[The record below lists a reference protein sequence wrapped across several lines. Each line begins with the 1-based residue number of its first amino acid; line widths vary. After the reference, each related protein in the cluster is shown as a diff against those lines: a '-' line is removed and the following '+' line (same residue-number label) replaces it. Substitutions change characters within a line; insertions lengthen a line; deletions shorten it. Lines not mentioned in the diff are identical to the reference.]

1 MPKNAT
7 SIAES
12 ARSSARNFFGAV
24 LASRR
29 LQLLVLAATAAFL
42 YLFKLGTGALL
53 DWDEAT
59 YAEVAR
65 EMTTSGNWLTTTWQH
80 QVFFNKPP
88 LAFWSEA
95 ACFHFFR
102 ADAFWARF
110 PSALAGI
117 GIVLLTYLI
126 ARRMV
131 SSSAGVFAAFVL
143 MTMNHFD
150 RVVREG
156 MTDALLCLFIFL
168 ALYAWLRLRRD
179 RPGWFYLVCAAIG
192 AGGMV
197 KGPAILVAP
206 LAMAVYWLFTRD
218 EDKVLALRHYG
229 FGALLVL
236 AVVAP
241 WHIWMAAEYGRSFIS
256 RYFGYELGERAVSVL
271 TNSGGGPGYYPR
283 VLLYGAFPWI
293 LAAPVGAA
301 YRLWEKQSAHAP
313 MWCLIGVVLIGY
325 ALVPTKHQWY
335 ILPVYP
341 AIAVEVGALLAEA
354 GARRRIVRYATVAL
368 LAAGMTMAVVKLVR
382 RQGDRFTNQVAELAA
397 MAGHTPYSGPLVVI
411 PDTRGDPQM
420 DLPTVVFY
428 SNRQSILLTVPA
440 DDNNLSGLLGS
451 SKSLDALIQKG
462 ALGEVSRLYVVRLKA
477 ENGTASYAEIA
488 AR

>member
-1 MPKNAT
+1 MPKNVIP
-7 SIAES
+7 IAEP
-12 ARSSARNFFGAV
+12 AASSVRNSFGAA
-24 LASRR
+24 LSSRW
-29 LQLLVLAATAAFL
+29 LHLLVLAAAGAFL
-42 YLFKLGTGALL
+42 YIFKLGTGALL

-88 LAFWSEA
+88 LAFWTEA

-126 ARRMV
+126 ARRLV
-131 SSSAGVFAAFVL
+131 SSSAGILAAFVL
-143 MTMNHFD
+143 MTINHFD

-156 MTDALLCLFIFL
+156 MTDALLSLFIFL
-168 ALYAWLRLRRD
+168 ALYAWLRVRGD
-179 RPGWFYLVCAAIG
+179 KPAWFYLLCAAIA

-206 LAMAVYWLFTRD
+206 LAIAVDWLFTRNP
-218 EDKVLALRHYG
+218 DKLVARRHYV

-241 WHIWMAAEYGRSFIS
+241 WHIWMAVEYGRSFIS

-271 TNSGGGPGYYPR
+271 TNSGGGPGYYLR
-283 VLLYGAFPWI
+283 IILYGAFPWS
-293 LAAPVGAA
+293 LVVLVAAAQWIW
-301 YRLWEKQSAHAP
+301 RKRWDRSP
-313 MWCLIGVVLIGY
+313 MWAIAGVVLVGY
-325 ALVPTKHQWY
+325 TLVPTKHQWY

-354 GARRRIVRYATVAL
+354 GARRRVVHYATVAV
-368 LAAGMTMAVVKLVR
+368 LAAGMTMAVVKLVQ
-382 RQGDRFTNQVAELAA
+382 RQGDLFTNQVAELAA
-397 MAGHTPYSGPLVVI
+397 MANHAPYSGPLVVI
-411 PDTRGDPQM
+411 PDTGADPQM
-420 DLPTVVFY
+420 DLPTAVFY
-428 SNRQSILLTVPA
+428 SDRESILLTVPA
-440 DDNNLSGLLGS
+440 DDKKLSGLLGS

-462 ALGEVSRLYVVRLKA
+462 ALGEVSQLYLVRPKA
-477 ENGTASYAEIA
+477 ENGTAAYAAIS